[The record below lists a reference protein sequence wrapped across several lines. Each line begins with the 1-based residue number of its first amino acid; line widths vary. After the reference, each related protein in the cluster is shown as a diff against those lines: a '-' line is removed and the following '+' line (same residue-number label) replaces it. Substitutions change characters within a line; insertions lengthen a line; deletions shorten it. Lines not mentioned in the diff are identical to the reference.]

1 MSISKKNQYVIVWVL
16 KYLSILILVLALGIL
31 YSCQREDEGENIKV
45 ELAEDDSGLNG
56 SGGSGDSGGLDD
68 SGDSGDSGGSDGSDA
83 SDNSGGSNNLD
94 DSDNLGS
101 LENLDGSDNPNG
113 SGNLD
118 NNRKFICV
126 HIAGSVVN
134 PGVYNVAEGAR
145 IYEIVRLAGGF
156 LPEADESYLNLA
168 SVVFDGQKIMVLS
181 KEEAKTAKPFVSQ
194 IDKETEKKLINI
206 NTATKEELMQLSGIG
221 ESRALS
227 IISYREKNGDFKKI
241 EDIMKI
247 PGIKEAAFEKIKDYI
262 CVD

>member
-1 MSISKKNQYVIVWVL
+1 MSISKKNQYIIVWVL
-16 KYLSILILVLALGIL
+16 KYLSILFLVLALGIL
-31 YSCQREDEGENIKV
+31 YSCQREDGGKSIKV
-45 ELAEDDSGLNG
+45 EVSGDDGGLNG
-56 SGGSGDSGGLDD
+56 SGGSDN
-68 SGDSGDSGGSDGSDA
+68 SGDSGGSDGSG
-83 SDNSGGSNNLD
+83 NSGGSNNLD

-101 LENLDGSDNPNG
+101 LENTDGLENPDGSENPNG

-118 NNRKFICV
+118 DNRKFICV
-126 HIAGSVVN
+126 HIAGFVVN

>member
-1 MSISKKNQYVIVWVL
+1 MSISKKNQYIIVWVL
-16 KYLSILILVLALGIL
+16 KYLSILFLVLALGIL
-31 YSCQREDEGENIKV
+31 YSCQREDGGESIKV
-45 ELAEDDSGLNG
+45 EVSGDDGGLNG
-56 SGGSGDSGGLDD
+56 SGGSDN
-68 SGDSGDSGGSDGSDA
+68 SGDSGGSDGSG
-83 SDNSGGSNNLD
+83 NSGGSNNLD

-101 LENLDGSDNPNG
+101 LENTDGLENPDGSENPNG

-118 NNRKFICV
+118 DNRKFICV
-126 HIAGSVVN
+126 HIAGFVVN

>member
-1 MSISKKNQYVIVWVL
+1 MSISKKNQYIIVWVL
-16 KYLSILILVLALGIL
+16 KYLSILFLVLALGIL
-31 YSCQREDEGENIKV
+31 YSCQREDGGESIKV
-45 ELAEDDSGLNG
+45 EVSGDDGGLNG
-56 SGGSGDSGGLDD
+56 SGD
-68 SGDSGDSGGSDGSDA
+68 SGDLGDSGGSDGSG
-83 SDNSGGSNNLD
+83 NSGGSNNLD
-94 DSDNLGS
+94 DSENLGS
-101 LENLDGSDNPNG
+101 LENPDGLENLDGSENPNG

-118 NNRKFICV
+118 DNRKFICV
-126 HIAGSVVN
+126 HIAGFVVN

>member
-1 MSISKKNQYVIVWVL
+1 MSISKKNQYIIVLVL
-16 KYLSILILVLALGIL
+16 KYLSILFLVLALGIL
-31 YSCQREDEGENIKV
+31 YSCQREDGGESIKV
-45 ELAEDDSGLNG
+45 EVSGDDGGLNG
-56 SGGSGDSGGLDD
+56 SGGSDD
-68 SGDSGDSGGSDGSDA
+68 SGDSGDSGNSGGSGDSGGSDGSG
-83 SDNSGGSNNLD
+83 NSGGSNNLD
-94 DSDNLGS
+94 DLDNLGS
-101 LENLDGSDNPNG
+101 LENPDGSENPNG

-118 NNRKFICV
+118 DNRKFICV
-126 HIAGSVVN
+126 HIAGFVVN

-247 PGIKEAAFEKIKDYI
+247 SGIKEAAFEKIKDYI